1 MSDAA
6 AQRRARQTLINLL
19 LSLGATVGVMVL
31 LVLAVPRD
39 DSNRIQPVDYVA
51 IANQASIEAPGKL
64 LVPTI
69 PVDWYSNGARF
80 TSAAQDGVA
89 NWYVGFVGPNGE
101 FLAMT
106 QGIDVNQTWI
116 QLMLE
121 SNKPSGNVEVQGK
134 SWSIYES
141 VRENSPP
148 KSKDYMMVLEYD
160 NNAVFVYG
168 VAPKA
173 VLEDLASQLG
183 DLIDEKMATEE
194 VN

>member
-19 LSLGATVGVMVL
+19 LSLAATVGVMVL
-31 LVLAVPRD
+31 LVLSVPRD
-39 DSNRIQPVDYVA
+39 DSNRVQPVDYEA
-51 IANQASIEAPGKL
+51 IANQASSEAPGQL

-69 PVDWYSNGARF
+69 PVDWYSNAARYR
-80 TSAAQDGVA
+80 SPAQDGVA
-89 NWYVGFVGPNGE
+89 NWYVGFVGPNDE

-106 QGIDVNQTWI
+106 QGMDVNQTWI

-121 SNKPSGNVEVQGK
+121 SNKPSGEVVIQGK
-134 SWSIYES
+134 SWSVYES
-141 VRENSPP
+141 ARENNPP
-148 KSKDYMMVLEYD
+148 KSKDYMLVLEYE

-168 VAPKA
+168 VAPKDM
-173 VLEDLASQLG
+173 LEDLASQLG
-183 DLIDEKMATEE
+183 VLIDENTPAEA

>member
-6 AQRRARQTLINLL
+6 AQRRARQTLVNLL

-39 DSNRIQPVDYVA
+39 DSNRIQPVDYLA
-51 IANQASIEAPGKL
+51 IAEQASSEASGKL

-69 PVDWYSNGARF
+69 PVDWYSNGARYRS
-80 TSAAQDGVA
+80 SAQEGVA
-89 NWYVGFVGPNGE
+89 NWYLGFVGPNNE

-106 QGIDVNQTWI
+106 QGLEVNQTWM
-116 QLMLE
+116 QLMIE
-121 SNKPSGNVEVQGK
+121 SNKPTGEIVIEGK
-134 SWSIYES
+134 TWQVYES
-141 VRENSPP
+141 IQKNNPP
-148 KSKDYMMVLEYD
+148 KSKDYMMVLEYE

-168 VAPKA
+168 VAPKSN
-173 VLEDLASQLG
+173 LEDLASQLG
-183 DLIDEKMATEE
+183 ALIDANMPSDA

>member
-19 LSLGATVGVMVL
+19 LSLAATVGVMVL

-51 IANQASIEAPGKL
+51 IANQASSEDPGKL

-69 PVDWYSNGARF
+69 PVDWYSNAARYR
-80 TSAAQDGVA
+80 SSAQDGVA
-89 NWYVGFVGPNGE
+89 NWYVGFVGPDNE
-101 FLAMT
+101 FVAMT

-116 QLMLE
+116 ALMLE
-121 SNKPSGNVEVQGK
+121 SNKPSGEVQLQGK
-134 SWSIYES
+134 SWKIYES
-141 VRENSPP
+141 VRENNPP
-148 KSKDYMMVLEYD
+148 KSKDYMMVLEYQD
-160 NNAVFVYG
+160 NAVFVYG
-168 VAPKA
+168 VAPRA
-173 VLEDLASQLG
+173 ALEDLASQLG
-183 DLIDEKMATEE
+183 VLIEQNMPAEA

>member
-31 LVLAVPRD
+31 LVLLVPRD
-39 DSNRIQPVDYVA
+39 DSNQVQPVDYLA
-51 IANQASIEAPGKL
+51 IAEQASTQAPGIL

-69 PVDWYSNGARF
+69 PLDWYSNAARYR
-80 TSAAQDGVA
+80 SSAQDGVA
-89 NWYVGFVGPNGE
+89 NWYVGFVGPNSE

-106 QGIDVNQTWI
+106 QGLEVNQTWM

-121 SNKPSGNVEVQGK
+121 SNKPTGEVVIAGK
-134 SWSIYES
+134 TWKVFES
-141 VRENSPP
+141 VRENNRAR
-148 KSKDYMMVLEYD
+148 SKDYMMVLEYE

-168 VAPKA
+168 VAPRA
-173 VLEDLASQLG
+173 SLEDLASQLG
-183 DLIDEKMATEE
+183 TLIDANMPTEA